1 MKLKYILSIVV
12 ALGVSSL
19 SAKENIGQ
27 SSTVAGKTDANRG
40 LSADCNPAT
49 AQVDLAINNVRTT
62 ILGGGDMW
70 WDLNNAKY
78 EIPKLPEGS
87 TEQPKHSMFAGS
99 LWIGGVDAGGQLKV
113 AAMTYRQTGNDFWPG
128 PLNTATADISADEC
142 DKWDTHF
149 KASLSDVESH
159 IKWLEDPTSYPDYT
173 TPSSLTEWPA
183 HGSSIEGQ
191 DYFLAPFFDADG
203 DGNYSPDAGDYPDY
217 NATGDRGCDAQ
228 LFGDE
233 TIWWV
238 FNDKGNIH
246 TETGAEAI
254 GLEIHA
260 QAFGFKTTD
269 EINNMTFYQ
278 YKIYNR
284 STFTLTN
291 TYFGQWVDPDLGN
304 YNDDYVGCDVER
316 GLGYC
321 FNGDQDDEGAR
332 GYGENPPAIGVDFF
346 QGPLAD
352 ADDNID
358 NDRDGIV
365 DEEGE
370 QIIMSKFVYYNND
383 FSVTGNPET
392 GTHIYNYLRGI
403 FKDGTEMEYGGTGH
417 SPSGTTTGITCDF
430 MFPGD
435 SDPDYVGTNGQAV
448 ASWTES
454 EVGNDPADRRF
465 LQSAGAFTLEPGAV
479 NTITTGVVWARASQ
493 GGPAA
498 SVELMRQADDKAQ
511 ALFDNCF
518 KVLDGPD
525 APDMNVIELDR
536 EIILTLENPETSN
549 NFNEAYAEFDPFI
562 NAAAGNNF
570 QDTVFSFQ
578 GYQIYQFA
586 DATVSITDIEDP
598 DKVRLVAQVD
608 VQDEIGDLINYE
620 FDAEVG
626 VDVAKLK
633 VQAANAGIS
642 NSFQVTKDLFASG
655 DDKLVNYKQYY
666 YTVIAYGHNN
676 YKTFNPNDGSALDG
690 QRRPYLVGRKNIQT
704 YTVTPRDPRVANG
717 GTNIQSTYGTQPSI
731 SRVSGYGNG
740 GLQLNFTD
748 ETVDAIVAGTV
759 SDLEYTN
766 DGAPIDVRVIDP
778 TAVPL
783 GDFTFEILDSTANDS
798 IKDGYWRLINE
809 TDNDTVYASIA
820 IGEQND
826 QIISKWGLAVNVN
839 AVNDPGSVLAEN
851 NGFIA
856 ATMEFEDES
865 KPWLTGWNDI
875 DGNSY
880 YNWIRAGELDNDDDA
895 IANFNDYLGVDN
907 DQVYEGVLEGLISP
921 YRLASNDLF
930 GPAVSNDQTL
940 NNLADLNSI
949 KLVITSDKSKWT
961 RSPVIELSDDAGAA
975 IGGAGKFDLRESPSV
990 DKDGNADGTG
1000 NGMGWFPGYAIDLE
1014 TGDRLNIMF
1023 GENSFFAAD
1032 NGNDMIW
1039 NPSDRIATNIGD
1051 TRLGGMHSV
1060 YILRNGANDNQFPTT
1075 TTIPAYDEAQ
1085 ALYGLMED
1093 GVSSSDL
1100 RSIVPNITWVFGF
1113 PLQDRRYD
1121 YLATDVEINIHVNNP
1136 YSAEYVAGGTVS
1148 SGSFTGDMPV
1158 YRFNTAD
1165 IMAET
1170 GNDSVAVDVLEKI
1183 NIVPNPYYAFSE
1195 YESNQLDNRV
1205 RLTNLPEA
1213 CTIRIFALNGTL
1225 IRTFDKDDN
1234 TAFLDW
1240 DLKNQANIPVAS
1252 GMYIIHVEVEGVGEK
1267 VLKWFGVMRP
1277 VDLDTF

>member
-1 MKLKYILSIVV
+1 MKLKYILSIAV
-12 ALGVSSL
+12 ALSVSSL

-27 SSTVAGKTDANRG
+27 SSAPTGKTNANRG

-49 AQVDLAINNVRTT
+49 AQIDLAINNVRTT

-70 WDLNNAKY
+70 WDLNNARY

-128 PLNTATADISADEC
+128 PLNTATADISSDEC
-142 DKWDTHF
+142 DRWDTHF
-149 KASLSDVESH
+149 RISLEEVDAHV
-159 IKWLEDPTSYPDYT
+159 KWLQNPADYPDYSI
-173 TPSSLTEWPA
+173 PSSIDDWPA
-183 HGSSIEGQ
+183 SGDVLQGQ
-191 DYFLAPFFDADG
+191 DPFLAPYFDADG
-203 DGNYSPDAGDYPDY
+203 NGAWDPGIDYPDY
-217 NATGDRGCDAQ
+217 NVTGDRGCDAT

-278 YKIYNR
+278 YKIFNR
-284 STFTLTN
+284 STFTLNN

-304 YNDDYVGCDVER
+304 FNDDYVGCDVER

-321 FNGDQDDEGAR
+321 FNGDQDDEGAN

-352 ADDNID
+352 AGDNID
-358 NDRDGIV
+358 NDRDGLI

-435 SDPDYVGTNGQAV
+435 SDPNYIGTGGQV
-448 ASWTES
+448 VPSWTES
-454 EVGNDPADRRF
+454 GVGNDPADRRF

-493 GGPAA
+493 GGPEA

-525 APDMNVIELDR
+525 APDMDVIELDK
-536 EIILTLENPETSN
+536 EIVLTLSNAETSN
-549 NFNEAYAEFDPFI
+549 NYNEAYQEFDPFI

-570 QDTVFSFQ
+570 QDTVFVFQ

-608 VQDEIGDLINYE
+608 IQDEVGDLINYE

-633 VQAANAGIS
+633 VQAANQGIR

-655 DDKLVNYKQYY
+655 DDGLVNFKQYY
-666 YTVIAYGHNN
+666 FTVIAYGHNN
-676 YKTFNPNDGSALDG
+676 FKTFNPNDGTALDG
-690 QRRPYLVGRKNIQT
+690 QKKPYLVGRKNIRT
-704 YTVTPRDPRVANG
+704 YTVTPRDPRVADG
-717 GTNIQSTYGTQPSI
+717 GTCIQSVYGTQPTI
-731 SRVSGYGNG
+731 QRVSGYGTG
-740 GLQLNFTD
+740 GLMIDITD
-748 ETVDAIVAGTV
+748 ETEDAIIAGSNPTIT
-759 SDLEYTN
+759 YTS
-766 DGAPIDVRVIDP
+766 DGAPVNIRVVDP
-778 TAVPL
+778 TSVPQGNFL
-783 GDFTFEILDSTANDS
+783 FEILDSTANDS
-798 IKDGYWRLINE
+798 IKDGYWRLTNE
-809 TDNDTVYASIA
+809 STGDVIMANVA
-820 IGEQND
+820 IGEEND
-826 QIISKWGLAVNVN
+826 QIISEWGLAVNVN
-839 AVNDPGSVLAEN
+839 AVNDPGSSLANN
-851 NGFIA
+851 NGFVSASI
-856 ATMEFEDES
+856 TFEDDS
-865 KPWLTGWNDI
+865 KPWLTGWSDV
-875 DGNSY
+875 DGNTY
-880 YNWIRAGELDNDDDA
+880 YNWIRAGETENDDDA
-895 IANFNDYLGVDN
+895 AANFDDYVGIDN
-907 DQVYEGVLEGLISP
+907 DQDFEGILDGMVAP
-921 YRLASNDLF
+921 YRLVSNDLF
-930 GPAVSNDQTL
+930 GPAITNDQTL
-940 NNLADLNSI
+940 NDIADLNSI

-961 RSPVIELSDDAGAA
+961 RSPVLELSDDASAA
-975 IGGAGKFDLRESPSV
+975 IGGAGKFELRESPSV

-1039 NPSDRIATNIGD
+1039 NPSDRISTNIGD
-1051 TRLGGMHSV
+1051 IRLGGMHSV
-1060 YILRNGANDNQFPTT
+1060 YILRNGQNDNQFPTT
-1075 TTIPAYDEAQ
+1075 TAIPAYDEGATI
-1085 ALYGLMED
+1085 YGLLED
-1093 GVSSSDL
+1093 GASPQDL

-1113 PLQDRRYD
+1113 PLQDARYD

-1136 YSAEYVAGGTVS
+1136 YSAEYVPGSSVS
-1148 SGSFTGDMPV
+1148 NGSFTGDMPV
-1158 YRFNTAD
+1158 YRFNTDD
-1165 IMAET
+1165 IMAKA
-1170 GNDSVAVDVLEKI
+1170 GVDSVAENVLEKI

-1205 RLTNLPEA
+1205 RLTHLPEK
-1213 CTIRIFALNGTL
+1213 CKIKIFSINGTL
-1225 IRTFDKDDN
+1225 IRTYDKDDN
-1234 TAFLDW
+1234 SAYLDW

-1252 GMYIIHVEVEGVGEK
+1252 GMYIIHVEVDGVGEK